1 MKLQKRSV
9 EAVLS
14 LIGSLQGTAWK
25 LVEIYDV
32 TKIDE
37 ERSFDEVIA
46 ILHGQHHSRCS
57 EFVLAF

>member
-9 EAVLS
+9 EAVLN

-25 LVEIYDV
+25 LVESYDV

-37 ERSFDEVIA
+37 ERPFDEVIA

-57 EFVLAF
+57 EFILAF